1 MHSFSLIKQVADV
14 LMLYFSLSSRR
25 RLAIKSKWLTLDLS
39 VSNPLNPSWRSS
51 HGAAEKSSCWR
62 SSTSWISGLFT
73 DRSAS
78 SAVAYCVL
86 KYFICCSKKQQ
97 CFDLTCL
104 WKFWRLVYSVSFSTT
119 RNFTFER
126 KIVSQTVLIPS
137 MRKNFVKADWFI
149 RTSQIP
155 ALNFLPILF
164 WIIFNLWI

>member
-1 MHSFSLIKQVADV
+1 
-14 LMLYFSLSSRR
+14 MLCFFLTSRR
-25 RLAIKSKWLTLDLS
+25 RLAIKWKWLTLDSS
-39 VSNPLNPSWRSS
+39 VSNPLNPSWRPSL
-51 HGAAEKSSCWR
+51 GAWEKSSCWR

-73 DRSAS
+73 DRYAS
-78 SAVAYCVL
+78 SAAACCVFHML
-86 KYFICCSKKQQ
+86 RITYVHKYFICCSKKQQ

-149 RTSQIP
+149 GKSQIP
-155 ALNFLPILF
+155 TLNFLLILF

>member
-1 MHSFSLIKQVADV
+1 MHSFSFIKQVADV

-25 RLAIKSKWLTLDLS
+25 RLAIKSKWLTLDSS
-39 VSNPLNPSWRSS
+39 VSNSLNPSWRSS
-51 HGAAEKSSCWR
+51 IAASEKSSCWR
-62 SSTSWISGLFT
+62 SSISRISGLFI

-104 WKFWRLVYSVSFSTT
+104 GKLWRLLYLFVQLEISDLKEKYWA
-119 RNFTFER
+119 RL
-126 KIVSQTVLIPS
+126 LIPS

-149 RTSQIP
+149 GTSQIP
-155 ALNFLPILF
+155 TLNFFLILF

>member
-1 MHSFSLIKQVADV
+1 
-14 LMLYFSLSSRR
+14 MLYFFLTSRR
-25 RLAIKSKWLTLDLS
+25 RLAIKWKWLTLDSS

-51 HGAAEKSSCWR
+51 LGASEKSSCWR

-97 CFDLTCL
+97 CFDLTSL
-104 WKFWRLVYSVSFSTT
+104 RRLWRLVYLFVQLEISHLKEKLWDRLCLSQVC
-119 RNFTFER
+119 ER
-126 KIVSQTVLIPS
+126 TSL
-137 MRKNFVKADWFI
+137 KADWFI
-149 RTSQIP
+149 GTSQI
-155 ALNFLPILF
+155 LTLTFLLILF

>member
-25 RLAIKSKWLTLDLS
+25 RLAIKSKWLTLDSS
-39 VSNPLNPSWRSS
+39 VSNPLNPSWKSS
-51 HGAAEKSSCWR
+51 LRASEKSSCWR

-104 WKFWRLVYSVSFSTT
+104 RKLWRLVYLFVQLEISDL
-119 RNFTFER
+119 REKLWAR
-126 KIVSQTVLIPS
+126 LLIPS

-149 RTSQIP
+149 GTSQIP
-155 ALNFLPILF
+155 ALNFLLILF